1 MCGIV
6 GYSGSRAATTI
17 LLNGLRRLEY
27 RGYDSAGIAVQA
39 SGRLEICKREGK
51 VADLAGAID
60 EADGRSVLLA
70 ATTGIAHTRWATHG
84 PPTTANAHPHAGM
97 SGRVALVHN
106 GIIENHAAL
115 KHRLLGEGV
124 VFRSETDT
132 EVLAHLVERHYEGN
146 LTEAVLAALRAVEGT
161 FGLACVCADE
171 PGVLVVARRG
181 SPILLG
187 LGDDET
193 LVASDASAIVSHTR
207 QVLYLDDNEVARVQ
221 GGQVEVR
228 TLANHPVAREAA
240 EISWSAQ
247 EVEKGG
253 YEHFMRKEI
262 HEQPEALRNTLRGR
276 LDGSRGTALLS
287 GLALTPR
294 DLASIRRVVIV
305 GCGSS
310 LHSGMVG
317 AYALEELA
325 GVPAVVEQAA
335 EFRYRNPILGPDELV
350 LAISQSGETA
360 DTLAAVREAHEKGAL
375 VAALVNV
382 VGSTI
387 AREAGRGIYLHAG
400 PEISVA
406 STKAFTCQV
415 AALLM
420 VALKLARG
428 RRLSREDGMRLASSL
443 ESLPD
448 LAARVLEQE
457 DAIAAAAARFDG
469 CTNAFFIG
477 RGYHHATALEGA
489 LKLKEISYVHAE
501 GYHAAELKHGPIALL
516 EKSVPVVAIAP
527 LGPGREKTLSN
538 IAECRARSSPVI
550 GLVTEG
556 DDEGRAAVDNA
567 ILLPPC
573 PTSVAVIPASIALQ
587 LFAYHVAKARGCPID
602 QPRNLAK
609 SVTVE

>member
-6 GYSGSRAATTI
+6 GYTGSRPASSI

-27 RGYDSAGIAVQA
+27 RGYDSAGLAVQVA
-39 SGRLEICKREGK
+39 DAVEVCKREGK
-51 VADLAGAID
+51 VADLVSAF
-60 EADGRSVLLA
+60 EASPRHAALAA

-84 PPTTANAHPHAGM
+84 PPTTANAHPHT
-97 SGRVALVHN
+97 GRDGRIALVHN
-106 GIIENHAAL
+106 GIIENHSVL
-115 KHRLLGEGV
+115 KHQLLATGA

-132 EVLAHLVERHYEGN
+132 EVLAHLVERHYSGN
-146 LTEAVLAALRAVEGT
+146 LLEAVIAALREVEGT
-161 FGLACVCADE
+161 FGLACVAAGE

-187 LGDDET
+187 LGDGET

-207 QVLYLDDNEVARVQ
+207 QVLYLDDNEVARVH
-221 GGQVEVR
+221 GGEVDVR
-228 TLANHPVAREAA
+228 TLANAPVAREAA
-240 EISWSAQ
+240 EIDWGAH

-253 YEHFMRKEI
+253 VEHFMRKEI
-262 HEQPEALRNTLRGR
+262 NEQPEALRNTLRGR
-276 LDGSRGTALLS
+276 LDASRGTALLS
-287 GLALTPR
+287 GLDLTAR
-294 DLASIRRVVIV
+294 DLAAIRRVVIV

-310 LHSGMVG
+310 LHSGLVG

-350 LAISQSGETA
+350 IAVSQSGETA

-420 VALKLARG
+420 VALKVGRG
-428 RRLSREDGMRLASSL
+428 RRLSREDGMRLVGALSSI
-443 ESLPD
+443 PD
-448 LAARVLEQE
+448 LAARVLERE
-457 DAIAAAAARFDG
+457 ESIVAAAARFEG
-469 CTNAFFIG
+469 CASAFFIG
-477 RGYHHATALEGA
+477 RGYHQATALEGA

-516 EKSVPVVAIAP
+516 EESVPVVAVAP
-527 LGPGREKTLSN
+527 QGPGREKTLSN

-550 GLVTEG
+550 GLFTDG
-556 DDEGRAAVDNA
+556 DPAAAAVDNA
-567 ILLPPC
+567 IFLPPC
-573 PTSVAVIPASIALQ
+573 PNAVAVIPASIALQ
-587 LFAYHVAKARGCPID
+587 LLAYHVAMARGCPID